1 LLFQQNFRNLE
12 ESTFFTLAMLVASS
26 IANKTWQWRG
36 HSINYQQQGKE
47 GVAVLLVHGFGAS
60 VGHWRKN
67 IPVLAEHCRCF
78 AIDLIG
84 FGASSKPTPG
94 VDLDYT
100 FETWSA
106 LIRDFGREVIGEP
119 MLLIANSIGCVAIMQ
134 AAVDEPALV
143 QGVALLNCSLRLLHE
158 RKQATQPW
166 FKRMGTPILQQVLQ
180 NKAIGS
186 FFFKQLA
193 QPRTV
198 KNILRQAYGRV
209 ESVTDELVDILMKPA
224 ADPGAADVFLAF
236 TAYSQGPLP
245 EDLLPLLSCPAII
258 LWGEVDPWEP
268 IALGR
273 EFAKYPAV
281 REFITLP
288 GVGHCPQDDA
298 PELVN
303 PILIKWIE
311 GFSAVS

>member
-1 LLFQQNFRNLE
+1 
-12 ESTFFTLAMLVASS
+12 
-26 IANKTWQWRG
+26 
-36 HSINYQQQGKE
+36 
-47 GVAVLLVHGFGAS
+47 LLVHGFGAS

-84 FGASSKPTPG
+84 FGASAKPTPG
-94 VDLDYT
+94 KEIDYT

-106 LIRDFGREVIGEP
+106 QIRDFCREVIGESV
-119 MLLIANSIGCVAIMQ
+119 LLIANSIGCVAIMQ
-134 AAVDEPALV
+134 AAVDEPEMIE
-143 QGVALLNCSLRLLHE
+143 GVALLNCSLRLLHE

-166 FKRMGTPILQQVLQ
+166 FKRVGTPIVQQVLQ
-180 NKAIGS
+180 NKAIGN
-186 FFFKQLA
+186 FFFQQLA
-193 QPRTV
+193 QPTTV

-245 EDLLPLLSCPAII
+245 EDLLPLLSCPALII
-258 LWGEVDPWEP
+258 WGEVDPWEP
-268 IALGR
+268 IALGK
-273 EFAKYPAV
+273 EFANYPAV

-303 PILIKWIE
+303 PLLVKWIE
-311 GFSAVS
+311 GFAAAG

>member
-1 LLFQQNFRNLE
+1 M
-12 ESTFFTLAMLVASS
+12 LAAPS
-26 IANKTWQWRG
+26 IVTKTWQWRG
-36 HSINYQQQGKE
+36 HSINYQQQGE
-47 GVAVLLVHGFGAS
+47 QGLAVLLVHGFGAS

-67 IPVLAEHCRCF
+67 IPVLSKHCRCF

-84 FGASSKPTPG
+84 FGASAKPTPG
-94 VDLDYT
+94 VVIDYT

-106 LIRDFGREVIGEP
+106 QLRDFAREIVGEP
-119 MLLIANSIGCVAIMQ
+119 LLLIANSIGCVAIMQ

-143 QGVALLNCSLRLLHE
+143 KGVALLNCSLRLLHE

-166 FKRMGTPILQQVLQ
+166 FKRIGTPLVQKVLQ
-180 NKAIGS
+180 NKAIGN
-186 FFFKQLA
+186 FFFQQLA
-193 QPRTV
+193 QPTTV
-198 KNILRQAYGRV
+198 KNILRQAYGRD

-224 ADPGAADVFLAF
+224 ADPGAAEVFLAF

-245 EDLLPLLSCPAII
+245 EDLLPLLSCPALII
-258 LWGEVDPWEP
+258 WGEVDPWEP

-273 EFAKYPAV
+273 EFANYPAV
-281 REFITLP
+281 REFIALP

-303 PILIKWIE
+303 PLLIKWIE
-311 GFSAVS
+311 GFSTSS

>member
-1 LLFQQNFRNLE
+1 M
-12 ESTFFTLAMLVASS
+12 LAAPS
-26 IANKTWQWRG
+26 IVTKTWQWRG
-36 HSINYQQQGKE
+36 YSINYQQQGE
-47 GVAVLLVHGFGAS
+47 QGLAVLLVHGFGAS

-67 IPVLAEHCRCF
+67 IPVLSEHCRCF

-84 FGASSKPTPG
+84 FGASAKPTPG
-94 VDLDYT
+94 KKIEYT

-106 LIRDFGREVIGEP
+106 QLRDFCREVIGGP
-119 MLLIANSIGCVAIMQ
+119 VLLIANSIGCVAIMQ

-166 FKRMGTPILQQVLQ
+166 FKRIGAPIVQQVLQ
-180 NKAIGS
+180 NKAIGN
-186 FFFKQLA
+186 FFFSQLA
-193 QPRTV
+193 RPSTV
-198 KNILRQAYGRV
+198 KNILRQAYGRA

-245 EDLLPLLSCPAII
+245 EDLLPLLSCPALII
-258 LWGEVDPWEP
+258 WGEVDPWEP
-268 IALGR
+268 IVLGR
-273 EFAKYPAV
+273 EFVNYPAV
-281 REFITLP
+281 QEFIALP

-311 GFSAVS
+311 KFSMPS

>member
-1 LLFQQNFRNLE
+1 MI
-12 ESTFFTLAMLVASS
+12 AASS
-26 IANKTWQWRG
+26 IVNKTWQWRG
-36 HSINYQQQGKE
+36 HSINYQQQGEK
-47 GVAVLLVHGFGAS
+47 GRAVLLVHGFGAS

-84 FGASSKPTPG
+84 FGASAKPTPG
-94 VDLDYT
+94 QDIDYT

-106 LIRDFGREVIGEP
+106 QLRDFCREVIGEAA
-119 MLLIANSIGCVAIMQ
+119 LLIANSIGCVAIMQ
-134 AAVDEPALV
+134 AAVDEPGLV
-143 QGVALLNCSLRLLHE
+143 PGVALLNCSLRLLHE

-166 FKRMGTPILQQVLQ
+166 FKRIGTPIVQQVLQ
-180 NKAIGS
+180 NKAIGN
-186 FFFKQLA
+186 FFFQQLA
-193 QPRTV
+193 QPTTV
-198 KNILRQAYGRV
+198 KNILCQAYGRA

-245 EDLLPLLSCPAII
+245 EDLLPLLSCPALII
-258 LWGEVDPWEP
+258 WGEVDPWEP
-268 IALGR
+268 IVLGR
-273 EFAKYPAV
+273 EFANYPAV

-303 PILIKWIE
+303 PLLVKWIE
-311 GFSAVS
+311 GFAAAG

>member
-1 LLFQQNFRNLE
+1 MI
-12 ESTFFTLAMLVASS
+12 AASA
-26 IANKTWQWRG
+26 IVNKTWQWRG
-36 HSINYQQQGKE
+36 HSINYQQQGE
-47 GVAVLLVHGFGAS
+47 TGRAVLLVHGFGAS

-84 FGASSKPTPG
+84 FGASAKPMPG
-94 VDLDYT
+94 KEIDYT

-106 LIRDFGREVIGEP
+106 QIRDFCREVIGDSV
-119 MLLIANSIGCVAIMQ
+119 LLIANSIGCVAIMQ
-134 AAVDEPALV
+134 AAVDEPEMV
-143 QGVALLNCSLRLLHE
+143 TGVALLNCSLRLLHE

-166 FKRMGTPILQQVLQ
+166 FKRIGTPIVQQVLQ
-180 NKAIGS
+180 NKAIGN
-186 FFFKQLA
+186 FFFQQLA
-193 QPRTV
+193 QPTTV

-245 EDLLPLLSCPAII
+245 EDLLPLLSCPALII
-258 LWGEVDPWEP
+258 WGEVDPWEP
-268 IALGR
+268 IALGK
-273 EFAKYPAV
+273 EFANYPAV
-281 REFITLP
+281 QEFIALP

-303 PILIKWIE
+303 PILVKWIE
-311 GFSAVS
+311 GFAAAG

>member
-1 LLFQQNFRNLE
+1 
-12 ESTFFTLAMLVASS
+12 MLTDPS
-26 IANKTWQWRG
+26 IAHKTWQWRG
-36 HSINYQQQGKE
+36 HAINYQQQGE
-47 GVAVLLVHGFGAS
+47 QGMAVLLVHGFGAS

-67 IPVLAEHCRCF
+67 IPVLAAHCRCF

-84 FGASSKPTPG
+84 FGASAKPTPG
-94 VDLDYT
+94 VGIDYT

-106 LIRDFGREVIGEP
+106 QIRDFGREVIGAP

-166 FKRMGTPILQQVLQ
+166 FKRIGTPLVQQVLQ
-180 NKAIGS
+180 NKAIGN
-186 FFFKQLA
+186 FFFNQLA
-193 QPRTV
+193 QPTTV
-198 KNILRQAYGRV
+198 KNILRQAYGRA
-209 ESVTDELVDILMKPA
+209 ESVTDELVDILLKPA

-245 EDLLPLLSCPAII
+245 EDLLPLLSCPALII
-258 LWGEVDPWEP
+258 WGEVDPWEP

-273 EFAKYPAV
+273 EFANYPAV
-281 REFITLP
+281 QGFIVLP

-303 PILIKWIE
+303 PILIKWME
-311 GFSAVS
+311 DFAT

>member
-1 LLFQQNFRNLE
+1 MI
-12 ESTFFTLAMLVASS
+12 AASA
-26 IANKTWQWRG
+26 IVNTTWQWRG
-36 HSINYQQQGKE
+36 HSINYQQQGEK
-47 GVAVLLVHGFGAS
+47 GRAVLLVHGFGAS

-67 IPVLAEHCRCF
+67 IPMLAEHCRCF

-84 FGASSKPTPG
+84 FGASAKPTPG
-94 VDLDYT
+94 KEIDYT

-106 LIRDFGREVIGEP
+106 QIRDFCREVIGEP

-134 AAVDEPALV
+134 AAVDEPEMV
-143 QGVALLNCSLRLLHE
+143 EGVALLNCSLRLLHE

-166 FKRMGTPILQQVLQ
+166 FKRVGTPIVQQVLQ
-180 NKAIGS
+180 NKAIGN

-193 QPRTV
+193 QPNTV
-198 KNILRQAYGRV
+198 KNILRQAYGRAD
-209 ESVTDELVDILMKPA
+209 SVTDELVDILMKPA

-245 EDLLPLLSCPAII
+245 EDLLPLLSCPALII
-258 LWGEVDPWEP
+258 WGEVDPWEP
-268 IALGR
+268 IALGK
-273 EFAKYPAV
+273 EFANYPAV
-281 REFITLP
+281 QEFITLP

-303 PILIKWIE
+303 PLLVKWIE
-311 GFSAVS
+311 GLAAAG

>member
-1 LLFQQNFRNLE
+1 
-12 ESTFFTLAMLVASS
+12 MLTDPSIALGASAT

-36 HSINYQQQGKE
+36 HSINYQQQGE
-47 GVAVLLVHGFGAS
+47 QGRAVLLVHGFGAS

-67 IPVLAEHCRCF
+67 IPVLAGHCRCF

-84 FGASSKPTPG
+84 FGASAKPTPG
-94 VDLDYT
+94 VEIDYT

-106 LIRDFGREVIGEP
+106 QIRDFCREVIGESV
-119 MLLIANSIGCVAIMQ
+119 LLIANSIGCVAIMQ
-134 AAVDEPALV
+134 AAVDEPGLV

-166 FKRMGTPILQQVLQ
+166 FKRIGTPMVQQVLQ
-180 NKAIGS
+180 NKAIGN
-186 FFFKQLA
+186 FFFQQLA
-193 QPRTV
+193 QPNTV
-198 KNILRQAYGRV
+198 KNILRQAYGRS

-224 ADPGAADVFLAF
+224 ADRGAADVFLAF

-245 EDLLPLLSCPAII
+245 EDLLPLLSCPALII
-258 LWGEVDPWEP
+258 WGEVDPWEP

-273 EFAKYPAV
+273 EFANYPAV
-281 REFITLP
+281 REFISLP

-303 PILIKWIE
+303 PILVKWIE
-311 GFSAVS
+311 DLAAL

>member
-1 LLFQQNFRNLE
+1 M
-12 ESTFFTLAMLVASS
+12 LAAPS
-26 IANKTWQWRG
+26 IVNKTWQWRG
-36 HSINYQQQGKE
+36 HSINYQQQGE
-47 GVAVLLVHGFGAS
+47 QGLAVLLVHGFGAS

-67 IPVLAEHCRCF
+67 IPVLSEHCRCF

-84 FGASSKPTPG
+84 FGASAKPTPG
-94 VDLDYT
+94 TEIEYT

-106 LIRDFGREVIGEP
+106 QLRDFCREVIGESV
-119 MLLIANSIGCVAIMQ
+119 LLIANSIGCVAIMQ
-134 AAVDEPALV
+134 AAVDEPELV

-166 FKRMGTPILQQVLQ
+166 FKRIGTPIVQQVLQ
-180 NKAIGS
+180 NKAIGN
-186 FFFKQLA
+186 FFFSQLA
-193 QPRTV
+193 RPTTV
-198 KNILRQAYGRV
+198 KNILRQAYGRA

-245 EDLLPLLSCPAII
+245 EDLLPLLSCPVLII
-258 LWGEVDPWEP
+258 WGEVDPWEP

-273 EFAKYPAV
+273 EFANYPAV
-281 REFITLP
+281 QEFVALP

-311 GFSAVS
+311 GFVAVA

>member
-1 LLFQQNFRNLE
+1 
-12 ESTFFTLAMLVASS
+12 MLTAPS
-26 IANKTWQWRG
+26 IVNKTWQWRG
-36 HSINYQQQGKE
+36 HSINYQQQGE
-47 GVAVLLVHGFGAS
+47 TGRAVLLVHGFGAS

-67 IPVLAEHCRCF
+67 ILVLAEHCRCF

-84 FGASSKPTPG
+84 FGASAKPTPG
-94 VDLDYT
+94 KEIDYT

-106 LIRDFGREVIGEP
+106 QLRDFCREVIGESV
-119 MLLIANSIGCVAIMQ
+119 LLIANSIGCVAIMQ
-134 AAVDEPALV
+134 AAVDEPEMV
-143 QGVALLNCSLRLLHE
+143 KGVALLNCSLRLLHE

-166 FKRMGTPILQQVLQ
+166 FKRIGTPIVQQVLQ
-180 NKAIGS
+180 NKAIGN

-193 QPRTV
+193 QPTTV
-198 KNILRQAYGRV
+198 KNILRQAYGRA

-245 EDLLPLLSCPAII
+245 EDLLPLLSCPALII
-258 LWGEVDPWEP
+258 WGEVDPWEP
-268 IALGR
+268 ISLGK
-273 EFAKYPAV
+273 EFANYPAV
-281 REFITLP
+281 LEFITLP

-303 PILIKWIE
+303 PILVKWIE
-311 GFSAVS
+311 GFAAAG